1 MGDYIPDLTERYP
14 EGFDGGD
21 RLEPRDP
28 EYDAWQKWI
37 ASEREYDERR
47 KRSQL
52 QCWRYSPFGYGYIA

>member
-47 KRSQL
+47 KRRQ
-52 QCWRYSPFGYGYIA
+52 